1 MKKMKKFIS
10 VVICALTVTLCFAG
24 CSSATE
30 AEVIDDETMLIAYT
44 AEKSPFIYTDEN
56 GKLTGFDV
64 ELIKSIFDDVKGE
77 YKTYSF
83 VQVDEDYAVGED
95 VAYTDDEGNE
105 YIAYVMVGGI
115 SKDTGSFNKN
125 YSYTNDLI
133 TDRVIAVTA
142 KDSQITSYAA
152 LGGVKAGVVS
162 EAAVA
167 ALDKN
172 TIIKDGFSSIE
183 EYADIAQAMQALDA
197 GQISV
202 IITDE
207 FNFNA
212 AEGKDNYS
220 VLNGELDSTSYV
232 FSFKKW
238 DAAADTYNE
247 AFYELKNPDYNGAD
261 EFTPIV
267 EKYFG
272 YNASSF
278 EYVPQND

>member
-1 MKKMKKFIS
+1 MKKMKKIMS
-10 VVICALTVTLCFAG
+10 VIICALTVTLCFAG

-44 AEKSPFIYTDEN
+44 AEKAPFIYTGEN

-64 ELIKSIFDDVKGE
+64 DLIKSIFDDVKGE

-83 VQVDEDYAVGED
+83 IQVDEDYAVGED

-105 YIAYVMVGGI
+105 YIAYVMVGGV
-115 SKDTGSFNKN
+115 SKNNGSFNKD
-125 YSYTNDLI
+125 YSYTNDII

-162 EAAVA
+162 DTAVA

-172 TIIKDGFSSIE
+172 AIIKDGFTAVE
-183 EYADIAQAMQALDA
+183 KYDDIAQAMQALDA
-197 GQISV
+197 DQISV

-207 FNFNA
+207 FSFNA
-212 AEGKDNYS
+212 ADGNENYT

-238 DAAADTYNE
+238 DGAAETYNE
-247 AFYELKNPDYNGAD
+247 AIYELKDPDYNDGD

-278 EYVPQND
+278 DYVPQND